1 MKKLIVAAMIAGA
14 MLAGCGQVQP
24 AQSNPVSSTPS
35 APEESS
41 TTAEEKAPSDGEKS
55 DFMWKVED
63 SGITSGNT
71 SLYNIDI
78 LNSGSRYMDGL
89 YCFTFGPDE
98 YGQFYNQYIAASNLA
113 PERTEMT
120 SIYLPFGLYDTGKKN
135 VEISCIRESYKD
147 SAGTIDVPDGDIK
160 KYIYCNYELDGV
172 NSSGNQMMGSADVNN
187 ATTSYFTGD
196 ITVKVYDKS
205 GSKIYEVSDH
215 IKNLDPGG
223 STFVT
228 ITPPVEDVYQYD
240 YEIGDYTLTD
250 KPQA

>member
-1 MKKLIVAAMIAGA
+1 MKKLIVAVMIAGA
-14 MLAGCGQVQP
+14 MLTGCGQAQP
-24 AQSNPVSSTPS
+24 VQSNPVSSTPS

-41 TTAEEKAPSDGEKS
+41 TVAEEKAPSDGES
-55 DFMWKVED
+55 DFMWKIED

-71 SLYNIDI
+71 SLYDIDI

-98 YGQFYNQYIAASNLA
+98 YGQFYNQYVAMSNVA
-113 PERTEMT
+113 PGHTEMG
-120 SIYLPFGLYDTGKKN
+120 SIYLPFGLYDLEKKN
-135 VEISCIRESYKD
+135 VQINCIREDYKD
-147 SAGTIDVPDGDIK
+147 SAGMIEVPEGKIK
-160 KYIYCNYELDGV
+160 EYIYCNYQLDGA
-172 NSSGNQMMGSADVNN
+172 SSDGNRMMGSADVNN

-196 ITVKVYDKS
+196 IVVKVYNKNS
-205 GSKIYEVSDH
+205 EKIYEVSDH
-215 IKNLDPGG
+215 IKNLEPGG

-228 ITPPVEDVYQYD
+228 ITPPIEDVYQYD

>member
-1 MKKLIVAAMIAGA
+1 MKKLIVAVMIAGA
-14 MLAGCGQVQP
+14 VLAGCGQVKP
-24 AQSNPVSSTPS
+24 VQSEPVSSTPS

-41 TTAEEKAPSDGEKS
+41 TTAEEKAPADDEKS
-55 DFMWKVED
+55 DFMWKIED
-63 SGITSGNT
+63 SGLTSGNT
-71 SLYNIDI
+71 SLYDIDI

-98 YGQFYNQYIAASNLA
+98 YGQIYNQYVAMSNVA
-113 PERTEMT
+113 PGHTEMG
-120 SIYLPFGLYDTGKKN
+120 SIYLPFGLYDPEKKN
-135 VEISCIRESYKD
+135 VQINCIREDYKD

-172 NSSGNQMMGSADVNN
+172 NSSSNHMMGSADVNN

-215 IKNLDPGG
+215 IKNLEPGG
-223 STFVT
+223 RTFVT
-228 ITPPVEDVYQYD
+228 IAPPIENVYQYD
-240 YEIGDYTLTD
+240 YEIGEHTLTD
-250 KPQA
+250 RPQA